1 MSHIILNPNYVLSND
16 EIHTLN
22 KLKTLNLSCNR
33 ITEIHP
39 DTFKYMTQLRELD
52 ISYNQITEIN
62 PDTFKYLTHLKV
74 LHISFNKITE
84 IHSDAFKYMTQLR
97 KLYISGNRITKIHS
111 DAFKSLTQ
119 LNILD
124 ISDNEITE
132 IHPDT
137 FKSLTQLNELY
148 IFGNHITEI
157 TFDFVPSFIIWGV
170 TVILPE
176 ITEIECHDY
185 ICSVCHMNHLDEDYE
200 GEKYGIRLSCQN
212 ISDHVVCG
220 ECYKRWYIEG
230 KRELRCVAC
239 QQQFKYTECKKCV

>member
-119 LNILD
+119 LN
-124 ISDNEITE
+124 
-132 IHPDT
+132 
-137 FKSLTQLNELY
+137 ELY

-239 QQQFKYTECKKCV
+239 QQQFKYSECKKCI